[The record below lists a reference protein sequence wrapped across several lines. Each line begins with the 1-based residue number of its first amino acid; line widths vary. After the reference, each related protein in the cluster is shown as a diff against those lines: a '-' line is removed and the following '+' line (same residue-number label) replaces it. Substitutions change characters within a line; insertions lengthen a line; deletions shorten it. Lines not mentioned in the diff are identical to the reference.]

1 MANTNTIAA
10 ARATSN
16 FYAFSA
22 GVRTMSSREIAEL
35 TGKEHKNVL
44 ADIRSMLDDLGLT
57 SAEFS
62 ADLPDSYGRMQPG
75 FRLPKRETLIL
86 VSGYNIAMRAR
97 IIDRWQELEEA
108 QASAASP
115 GLADKIQCLG
125 LIADGLRLE
134 GSARLGVYQRGLA
147 SLAPE
152 LLPAVPV
159 YAIDAPSGSEALS
172 GGSEPTASLSDL
184 LKQHGVGKSAL
195 AVNKLLASAGLIEQM
210 TRPSSRGADAKFW
223 SVTERGQR
231 WGKNVTSPSN
241 PKETQPH
248 WYVSQFAALMTEIG
262 LRSIATTI
270 GGVQ

>member
-1 MANTNTIAA
+1 MANTNYVAA
-10 ARATSN
+10 ALATSN

-97 IIDRWQELEEA
+97 IIDRWQELEA
-108 QASAASP
+108 VQASAASS

-125 LIADGLRLE
+125 LIADGLRLD

-159 YAIDAPSGSEALS
+159 YAIDAPAGAVPAI
-172 GGSEPTASLSDL
+172 GSEPTASLTEL
-184 LKQHGVGKSAL
+184 LKEHGTGVSAQKM
-195 AVNKLLASAGLIEQM
+195 NKLLVEAGMLERR
-210 TRPSSRGADAKFW
+210 TRPSSRGGEKSFL
-223 SVTERGQR
+223 SL
-231 WGKNVTSPSN
+231 TSSP
-241 PKETQPH
+241 P
-248 WYVSQFAALMTEIG
+248 
-262 LRSIATTI
+262 
-270 GGVQ
+270 